1 LLSKLIMNHRRLPA
15 KYTIFFTC
23 TGKSPLVLHMSPRL
37 FLIRLGC
44 VLGVLSI
51 PFAWAGSTWLAEQQ
65 RNAQYLEE
73 RVALQQRQQQ
83 LQTEQE
89 QLQQEIDRLRER
101 AGLPKVT
108 STPDSKP
115 INSNGSEN
123 SEDAENV
130 EDSTNSENIK
140 LPNSLS
146 QLPTPYSPKGQGGAI
161 EPDRLMQSTQ
171 SRLNSLWNQIRDLNP
186 SLEATL
192 NKEEVIPQGLP
203 MRGEGLMITS
213 LFGNRAN
220 PFGYGT
226 EVHNG
231 VDFVDAYASPIYATA
246 PGIVTGAGF
255 DGGYGLV
262 VTINHSYGYTTLYA
276 HLSGIAVKPDT
287 LVKRGQLIGYLG
299 NSGRS
304 TGPHLHYSIYQGE
317 KAIDPQRYLK
327 LAPEEFQK
335 LITSQE

>member
-1 LLSKLIMNHRRLPA
+1 MSSFLSKLIMNHRRVPA

-44 VLGVLSI
+44 ALGVLST
-51 PFAWAGSTWLAEQQ
+51 PFALAGSTWLAEQQ

-73 RVALQQRQQQ
+73 RIALQQRQQQ

-89 QLQQEIDRLRER
+89 QLQWEIDRLRER
-101 AGLPKVT
+101 AGFPKAT
-108 STPDSKP
+108 STPNFKPSSSGDSETP
-115 INSNGSEN
+115 ETP
-123 SEDAENV
+123 ETPE
-130 EDSTNSENIK
+130 NSENIK
-140 LPNSLS
+140 LPNSFS
-146 QLPTPYSPKGQGGAI
+146 QLPVPYSPKGQGGAL
-161 EPDRLMQSTQ
+161 EPDRLMQNTQ
-171 SRLNSLWNQIRDLNP
+171 NRLNSLWNQIQALNP

-192 NKEEVIPQGLP
+192 NREEVIPQGMP
-203 MRGEGLMITS
+203 MQGDNLVITS
-213 LFGNRAN
+213 LFGSRAN

-246 PGIVTGAGF
+246 PGIVTGASF

-287 LVKRGQLIGYLG
+287 RIKRGQLIGYLG

-317 KAIDPQRYLK
+317 KVIDPQSYLK
-327 LAPEEFQK
+327 LEPEEFQK
-335 LITSQE
+335 LINIQE

>member
-1 LLSKLIMNHRRLPA
+1 MSNFLSKLIMNHRRLPA

-23 TGKSPLVLHMSPRL
+23 TGKSPFVLHMSPRL

-44 VLGVLSI
+44 VLSVLSI

-65 RNAQYLEE
+65 RNSQYLAE

-101 AGLPKVT
+101 AGLPKAT
-108 STPDSKP
+108 STPNFKP
-115 INSNGSEN
+115 SSSGDSEN
-123 SEDAENV
+123 SE
-130 EDSTNSENIK
+130 NSGNIR
-140 LPNSLS
+140 LPNSFS
-146 QLPTPYSPKGQGGAI
+146 QLPVPSSPKGQGGAL

-192 NKEEVIPQGLP
+192 SREEVIPQGMP
-203 MRGEGLMITS
+203 MQGDDLIITS
-213 LFGNRAN
+213 LFGNRTN

-246 PGIVTGAGF
+246 PGIVTGASF

-287 LVKRGQLIGYLG
+287 RIKRGQLIGYLG

-317 KAIDPQRYLK
+317 KAIDPQSYLK
-327 LAPEEFQK
+327 LEPEEFQK
-335 LITSQE
+335 LINIQE